1 MSDLIAQTVYYAAP
15 GAASTDRT
23 LHLVAGERARALGIR
38 TVLVATTS
46 GETGARAAEL
56 GGVGCRRGDP
66 LGRVSGALRFHL

>member
-23 LHLVAGERARALGIR
+23 LHLVGERARALGIR

-56 GGVGCRRGDP
+56 LVGLMLSR
-66 LGRVSGALRFHL
+66 